1 MLVVLAKILVL
12 FPEAGTLLVELLHS
26 IGLVLDLGVASF
38 EFSLLAFGFDVNLRL
53 GNVRGRLF
61 SDFGELFFELSY
73 FLFES

>member
-1 MLVVLAKILVL
+1 
-12 FPEAGTLLVELLHS
+12 
-26 IGLVLDLGVASF
+26 LVLDLGVASF

-53 GNVRGRLF
+53 GDVRRRLL